1 MKRIFFFI
9 PLILLPAC
17 ATRKPVVVQMP
28 PTMPATMLAPPD
40 VAAIRYPENVKAYS
54 IGRYVDPNDP
64 LVMHEAHTIYRVE
77 TTSKWNLH
85 PNALVDVP
93 GGPVVGLIDTAH
105 QASPLTP
112 EIAAEVERQKVATM
126 ALLAEGQRM
135 NLALNQLA
143 KVLPATAQV
152 AAENDRLKSEMTM
165 TESRLNALEE
175 EFRKTQAEDSFTTSP
190 VPSAK
195 GTNDW

>member
-40 VAAIRYPENVKAYS
+40 VAAVRYPENVKAYS

-64 LVMHEAHTIYRVE
+64 LVMHEAHTLYRVE
-77 TTSKWNLH
+77 TTAKWNLH
-85 PNALVDVP
+85 PNAPVDVP

-105 QASPLTP
+105 QTSPLTP

-165 TESRLNALEE
+165 TKSRLNALEE